1 MFSRKSEK
9 EKDISF
15 GCLWNEVV
23 FLGYNSFGEGM
34 NSAAFEKKHTT
45 RHAQKQS
52 VDAGGLEKRYPIF
65 RKQKTFQI
73 FVEL

>member
-9 EKDISF
+9 EKVISF

-34 NSAAFEKKHTT
+34 NSAAFGKKTHN
-45 RHAQKQS
+45 
-52 VDAGGLEKRYPIF
+52 PF
-65 RKQKTFQI
+65 N
-73 FVEL
+73 

>member
-9 EKDISF
+9 EKVISF

-34 NSAAFEKKHTT
+34 NSAAFEKKTHNPSCPKT
-45 RHAQKQS
+45 S
-52 VDAGGLEKRYPIF
+52 VDGGGLEKRYPIF

>member
-9 EKDISF
+9 EKVISF

-34 NSAAFEKKHTT
+34 NSAAFEKKNTQPVMPKKICGWWWI
-45 RHAQKQS
+45 R
-52 VDAGGLEKRYPIF
+52 EKVSNF
-65 RKQKTFQI
+65 
-73 FVEL
+73 

>member
-34 NSAAFEKKHTT
+34 NSAAFEKKTHNPSCPKTICGWWWI
-45 RHAQKQS
+45 R
-52 VDAGGLEKRYPIF
+52 EKVSNF
-65 RKQKTFQI
+65 
-73 FVEL
+73 